1 MVGYFLKQPWIKMSE
16 TQLNETP
23 TTAAP
28 ELLNG
33 LPEYAFEWLNDEHAL
48 REEGA
53 YYGLVEGDTQEK
65 ENAIRQ
71 YFQIFIK
78 SVNKGI
84 EIDEMALANL
94 ATDITQLE
102 GLKIKKQTE
111 KESSQIPTD
120 FQQHFFY
127 RYLIGIA
134 AYTSILLFNFGLV
147 YETLSASTR
156 YPLWLSLGVY
166 LFCMLSQ
173 IRRVSNVYSSNN
185 QVVPE
190 ILAVEERWKV
200 YAEEYGIPVVGAL
213 FVVLYGQPGS
223 ALQATMIFMLVL
235 ALFIFAGKGLWQSWF
250 HVQGEFKILQNN
262 RTAKRNRQLK
272 LSELAAEILAINDKI
287 EKRQEEKRTLSA
299 KIRELHVQ
307 LARAEAHMIATISYF
322 KSEFDLARSSK
333 RLGIYG

>member
-1 MVGYFLKQPWIKMSE
+1 MPE
-16 TQLNETP
+16 NQLNETQAP
-23 TTAAP
+23 AAP
-28 ELLNG
+28 EALNG

-71 YFQIFIK
+71 YFQIFIQ
-78 SVNKGI
+78 SLNKGI
-84 EIDEMALANL
+84 EMDEISHANL
-94 ATDITQLE
+94 VTDVAQLE
-102 GLKIKKQTE
+102 DLKNKKQAE
-111 KESSQIPTD
+111 KESRQTPTD
-120 FQQHFFY
+120 FQQHYFY
-127 RYLIGIA
+127 RYLIGIT
-134 AYTSILLFNFGLV
+134 AYALILLFNFGLI

-185 QVVPE
+185 KVVPE
-190 ILAVEERWKV
+190 ILAAEERWKV

-223 ALQATMIFMLVL
+223 TLQAAMIFMLVL
-235 ALFIFAGKGLWQSWF
+235 TLFIYAGKGFWQSWF
-250 HVQGEFKILQNN
+250 HVQEEFKILQNN
-262 RTAKRNRQLK
+262 RTAKRNRQLR
-272 LSELAAEILAINDKI
+272 LGELEAEILAINSKI
-287 EKRQEEKRTLSA
+287 EKSQEEKRTLGA

>member
-1 MVGYFLKQPWIKMSE
+1 MSE

-23 TTAAP
+23 APAAP
-28 ELLNG
+28 EVLNG
-33 LPEYAFEWLNDEHAL
+33 LPEYAFEWLNDEHTL

-71 YFQIFIK
+71 YFQIFIQ
-78 SVNKGI
+78 SLRKGI
-84 EIDEMALANL
+84 EMDETALAIL
-94 ATDITQLE
+94 ATESAQLE
-102 GLKIKKQTE
+102 DLKIKKQAE
-111 KESSQIPTD
+111 KERRQIPTD

-127 RYLIGIA
+127 RYLIGII
-134 AYTSILLFNFGLV
+134 AYALILLFNFGLI
-147 YETLSASTR
+147 YETLSLSTK

-173 IRRVSNVYSSNN
+173 IRRVSNVYSSDH

-190 ILAVEERWKV
+190 ILSVEERWKV
-200 YAEEYGIPVVGAL
+200 YAEEYGIPIVGAL

-223 ALQATMIFMLVL
+223 ALHATMIFLLVL
-235 ALFIFAGKGLWQSWF
+235 TLFIYAGKGFWQSWF
-250 HVQGEFKILQNN
+250 HVQEEFKILQNN
-262 RTAKRNRQLK
+262 RTTKQNRQMR
-272 LSELAAEILAINDKI
+272 LSELDTEILDINRKI
-287 EKRQEEKRTLSA
+287 EKNQEEKRTLRA